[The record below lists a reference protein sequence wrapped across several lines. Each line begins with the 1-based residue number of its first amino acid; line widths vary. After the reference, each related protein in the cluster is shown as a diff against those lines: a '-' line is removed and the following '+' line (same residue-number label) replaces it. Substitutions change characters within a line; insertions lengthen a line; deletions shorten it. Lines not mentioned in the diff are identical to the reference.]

1 MERESLF
8 KDRSSSSIIAT
19 AYKVQ
24 TDNIGRIIKASWL
37 PVLLASLAL
46 STLTAVLLPKSLPPT
61 FSWLQ
66 LAAVVILGIGSI
78 VLWVWSFSR
87 VMSLLNEQSRK
98 WTLKR
103 SALLILNLILIYLVI
118 EVVVGMLVAGAF
130 WALKAKTAELMS
142 SAWWI
147 IGLLVLLLIVVVLP
161 IYYLSMRYLDKDEM
175 RFWKHFFNCYKRG
188 LRYTGYI
195 FLTLFMC
202 GIIIGILMAV
212 VYMPIMTLYV
222 ANAASFIGMMNGDAP
237 DMPTYFPILFWVTAL
252 ITHFVSFFVMTY
264 EVIVCYLMYGSIEK
278 QEEDR
283 QKTAV
288 ATVIEEKENE
298 AENIIHRP

>member
-87 VMSLLNEQSRK
+87 VMSLLNEQPRK

-103 SALLILNLILIYLVI
+103 SAQPNIYC
-118 EVVVGMLVAGAF
+118 
-130 WALKAKTAELMS
+130 
-142 SAWWI
+142 
-147 IGLLVLLLIVVVLP
+147 
-161 IYYLSMRYLDKDEM
+161 
-175 RFWKHFFNCYKRG
+175 RFG
-188 LRYTGYI
+188 G
-195 FLTLFMC
+195 
-202 GIIIGILMAV
+202 
-212 VYMPIMTLYV
+212 
-222 ANAASFIGMMNGDAP
+222 
-237 DMPTYFPILFWVTAL
+237 
-252 ITHFVSFFVMTY
+252 
-264 EVIVCYLMYGSIEK
+264 
-278 QEEDR
+278 
-283 QKTAV
+283 
-288 ATVIEEKENE
+288 
-298 AENIIHRP
+298 